1 MTAFPLTRPLPSC
14 RNSYAVPM
22 ITPQYRSILE
32 SRRAELTARLETI
45 GAPEGGITLE
55 VGCGHGHFLT
65 AYARANPAKTCVG
78 IDISTERVDRADR
91 KRERAALPT
100 LHFIQ
105 AEARFFL
112 ETLPARFHLTE
123 IFILF
128 PDPWP
133 KLRHNKHR
141 LLQRSFLTQLAER
154 ATPGCPLYF
163 RTDFLPYAS
172 AAEQELQEAPEWELV
187 PDAPWPFEF
196 VTVFQE
202 RAETYRSLVAR
213 CLP

>member
-1 MTAFPLTRPLPSC
+1 MF
-14 RNSYAVPM
+14 
-22 ITPQYRSILE
+22 TPRYQSILE
-32 SRRAELTARLETI
+32 TRRAELLTRLEAI
-45 GAPEGGITLE
+45 AAPGGGITLE

-65 AYARANPAKTCVG
+65 AYATAHRQKTCIG
-78 IDISTERVDRADR
+78 IDIATERIDRAER
-91 KRERAALPT
+91 KRARAALPT

-112 ETLPARFHLTE
+112 QTLPAHFHLE
-123 IFILF
+123 EVFVLF

-141 LLQRSFLTQLAER
+141 LLQAGFLTQLAQR
-154 ATPGCPLYF
+154 ARPGCPLYF
-163 RTDFLPYAS
+163 RTDFLPYAEV
-172 AAEQELQEAPEWELV
+172 AEQELREAPEWELV

-202 RAETYRSLVAR
+202 RAETYRSLIAR
-213 CLP
+213 CRQPVAAV

>member
-1 MTAFPLTRPLPSC
+1 MLTPR
-14 RNSYAVPM
+14 Y
-22 ITPQYRSILE
+22 QSILE

-45 GAPEGGITLE
+45 VAPGGGITLE

-65 AYARANPAKTCVG
+65 AYAGAHRHKTCIG
-78 IDISTERVDRADR
+78 IDLATERIDRAER
-91 KRERAALPT
+91 KRSRSGVPT

-112 ETLPARFHLTE
+112 ETLPERFHLDE
-123 IFILF
+123 VFVLF

-141 LLQRSFLTQLAER
+141 LLQRSFLTRLAER
-154 ATPGCPLYF
+154 SRVGCPLYF
-163 RTDFLPYAS
+163 RTDYLPYAEV
-172 AAEQELQEAPEWELV
+172 AEEELREAPEWELT
-187 PDAPWPFEF
+187 PDEPWPFEF

-202 RAETYRSLVAR
+202 RAEAYRSLVAR
-213 CLP
+213 CRKAPVSPRLESTNQSNGS